1 MVLLARVRRIGLL
14 ARVVPAG
21 RVGLLAMLGP
31 GARSIQDPWSRS
43 GRFYVIRWKFENTNA
58 TDPKPLG
65 ALDRIQNKTYQQLNT
80 PDFLFPTSPIN
91 ID

>member
-43 GRFYVIRWKFENTNA
+43 GRFYVIRWKFENTQRAIKIN
-58 TDPKPLG
+58 KSPLKQN
-65 ALDRIQNKTYQQLNT
+65 LIKLIQGLSSKVA
-80 PDFLFPTSPIN
+80 I
-91 ID
+91 